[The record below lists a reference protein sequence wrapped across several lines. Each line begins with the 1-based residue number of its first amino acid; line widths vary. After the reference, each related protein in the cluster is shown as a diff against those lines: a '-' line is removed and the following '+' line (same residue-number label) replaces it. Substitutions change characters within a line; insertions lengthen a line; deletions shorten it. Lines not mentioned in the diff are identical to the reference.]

1 MQLFYVENLKKNSQ
15 LSQEE
20 SNHCLLVLRK
30 KINEKIYVT
39 DGHGTIYSTIISN
52 VDNKI
57 VQFKNLSKKYI
68 KPKEPK
74 VHIAIALTKNRTRFE
89 WFLEKA
95 TELGIDEITPLICEN
110 SERKKFNIIRSKKIL
125 ISALKQSNNCILPK
139 LNNIT
144 NFTDFLPKSSQNTY
158 IAHCHDKPKKDLKDI
173 LKTHEKNDLLT
184 IIIGPEGDFTKDEIL
199 LGEKFNING
208 VKLSQQR
215 LRTETAGIVACH
227 MMKLLL

>member
-1 MQLFYVENLKKNSQ
+1 MQLFYVENLKNRNQ

-30 KINEKIYVT
+30 KINEKIYIT
-39 DGHGTIYSTIISN
+39 DGHGTIYSTIIN
-52 VDNKI
+52 NIDNKI
-57 VQFKNLSKKYI
+57 VQFKNLSTEYI

-110 SERKKFNIIRSKKIL
+110 SERKKINLLRSQKIL
-125 ISALKQSNNCILPK
+125 ISALKQSNNCTLPK

-158 IAHCHDKPKKDLKDI
+158 IAHCHDKPKRDLKGV
-173 LKTHEKNDLLT
+173 LKTHKKEDLLT
-184 IIIGPEGDFTKDEIL
+184 VIIGPEGDFTEEEIL
-199 LGEKFNING
+199 LGEKFNIYA
-208 VKLSQQR
+208 VKLSNQR